1 MHSGEIILLWSVA
14 GDRNT
19 NGGIGVQL
27 IWSFTNNKRS
37 PKLLTQMEWCE
48 ICFSVDEWLY
58 SVPDC
63 PHEVSTSGGCALL
76 CGQSFMDTWAKCKLL
91 ILASIFLMHLVNL
104 QLFALVIKVFS
115 IPFWYSLFILVI
127 DSLAVQG
134 ECVCCF
140 TSETLLLLCRSS
152 VTA

>member
-91 ILASIFLMHLVNL
+91 ILASIFLMHLG
-104 QLFALVIKVFS
+104 QFATVCLGDQGIF
-115 IPFWYSLFILVI
+115 YSILVFLI
-127 DSLAVQG
+127 HLGYWQLGCSRG
-134 ECVCCF
+134 MCVLF
-140 TSETLLLLCRSS
+140 YIRNSS
-152 VTA
+152 VTL